1 MYTDGHG
8 SSGQT
13 GHTDT
18 SEQYFRLTSANE
30 GVRFVCPKFGNSF
43 AYKGNMEE
51 HMDNMHNNIYKVAV
65 PNKTHPLIRPGV
77 TGSKTN

>member
-1 MYTDGHG
+1 MCTDGHG

-13 GHTDT
+13 GHTHT
-18 SEQYFRLTSANE
+18 GGQFKLTYANE
-30 GVRFVCPKFGNSF
+30 DVRFVCPKCGNSF
-43 AYKGNMEE
+43 AYKGSMEE

-65 PNKTHPLIRPGV
+65 PNKTHPLIRTGV